1 MSKVSTPYTSY
12 DELMLDLD
20 IFGTL
25 VSQSQPDLTEFKEFL
40 YEEYKRV
47 HKVTLESRR
56 YELSDVVSADFHVNY
71 VKDIELFEDE
81 EELSWGTD
89 SEEIANAESE
99 DEEYDDSIYD
109 VPTQEE
115 IQALKDEIVALTS
128 EQQASAES
136 MYGSV
141 EVGSA
146 ENSGMIDMSYDS
158 DLPNDEEGIASFSE
172 EENYDAV
179 LPEDEE
185 DAASFSEK
193 EDSSGSGFVF
203 ADELTDEELNVE
215 IDDEDEEDDE
225 EFGVGDDEDFLS
237 TSDSGVESE
246 ELDGS
251 DPDGFELYEDFD
263 EEDEEEFGVDFE
275 ANEDDESQAEESSSP
290 TEEESSED
298 LEDSEDDE
306 DFDDWDNTDESPTQE
321 EIPEQEIAST
331 SEDDEDWEQEP
342 EIPTVEPAP
351 VAEIEKPARVS
362 ERSKQIQEARV
373 SRNAADIARRRKS
386 EQARRNKIEKE
397 RQAASIP
404 KSVPPVPI
412 MPPRQEKKAEAEPKI
427 NREDEP
433 KDLREFLRKH
443 PHSEVSFVLKYFS
456 KKELQKA
463 IMSGRVIKKGSKLHI

>member
-25 VSQSQPDLTEFKEFL
+25 VSQSQPDLAEFKEFL

-89 SEEIANAESE
+89 SEIADTESE
-99 DEEYDDSIYD
+99 DEEYDESIYD
-109 VPTQEE
+109 APTQEE
-115 IQALKDEIVALTS
+115 IQSLKDEIVALTS

-136 MYGSV
+136 LYGSV

-146 ENSGMIDMSYDS
+146 ENSDMVDMSFDS
-158 DLPNDEEGIASFSE
+158 DDSGSEMGIASFSE
-172 EENYDAV
+172 EEEYSPDFNDSSEGVASTD
-179 LPEDEE
+179 EDE
-185 DAASFSEK
+185 DY
-193 EDSSGSGFVF
+193 DSDSDFVF
-203 ADELTDEELNVE
+203 ADELTAEELNVE
-215 IDDEDEEDDE
+215 IDEEEDDE
-225 EFGVGDDEDFLS
+225 EEFGADDAEDFLS
-237 TSDSGVESE
+237 SSDSSSSSPESE
-246 ELDGS
+246 ETEESSDTFDYENFDDG
-251 DPDGFELYEDFD
+251 
-263 EEDEEEFGVDFE
+263 DEEEFGAD
-275 ANEDDESQAEESSSP
+275 EDDENVEEPPYS
-290 TEEESSED
+290 EEESSD
-298 LEDSEDDE
+298 DIEDDE
-306 DFDDWDNTDESPTQE
+306 DFDTWGDINESPTQE
-321 EIPEQEIAST
+321 EIQAPETVDVADE
-331 SEDDEDWEQEP
+331 EDSDWGQEP
-342 EIPTVEPAP
+342 EPAVNSPVTVTKAVQPTREPERKQP
-351 VAEIEKPARVS
+351 ISKSRVARDA
-362 ERSKQIQEARV
+362 
-373 SRNAADIARRRKS
+373 NDIARRKKS
-386 EQARRNKIEKE
+386 EQAHRNKVEKE

-404 KSVPPVPI
+404 KSVPPAPI
-412 MPPRQEKKAEAEPKI
+412 MPPRQEKKADVEPKI

>member
-25 VSQSQPDLTEFKEFL
+25 VSQSQPDLAEFKEFL

-71 VKDIELFEDE
+71 VKDIELLEDE

-89 SEEIANAESE
+89 AEETTDAESE
-99 DEEYDDSIYD
+99 DEEYDESIYD

-115 IQALKDEIVALTS
+115 IQTLKDEIVALTS

-136 MYGSV
+136 LYGSV

-146 ENSGMIDMSYDS
+146 ENSGMVDMSFDS
-158 DLPNDEEGIASFSE
+158 DDSRSGMGIASFSE
-172 EENYDAV
+172 EEEYSPDFDDNSEGV
-179 LPEDEE
+179 
-185 DAASFSEK
+185 ASVDYN
-193 EDSSGSGFVF
+193 EDSDSDSNFVF
-203 ADELTDEELNVE
+203 ADELTEDELNVE
-215 IDDEDEEDDE
+215 IDEEEDDE
-225 EFGVGDDEDFLS
+225 EEFGADDDEDFLS
-237 TSDSGVESE
+237 SSDSSSSIPESE
-246 ELDGS
+246 ETEESS
-251 DPDGFELYEDFD
+251 DTFDYEDFD
-263 EEDEEEFGVDFE
+263 DGDEEEFGAD
-275 ANEDDESQAEESSSP
+275 EDDENVEEPPYS
-290 TEEESSED
+290 EEESSD
-298 LEDSEDDE
+298 DIEDDE
-306 DFDDWDNTDESPTQE
+306 DFNTWGDTDESPTQE
-321 EIPEQEIAST
+321 EIQAPEPVSVTDEGN
-331 SEDDEDWEQEP
+331 EDWEQEP
-342 EIPTVEPAP
+342 EPVVNSPVTVLKAVQPSGEPERKQP
-351 VAEIEKPARVS
+351 ISKPRVARDAG
-362 ERSKQIQEARV
+362 
-373 SRNAADIARRRKS
+373 DIARRQKS
-386 EQARRNKIEKE
+386 EQAHRNKVEKE

-404 KSVPPVPI
+404 KSVPPAPI
-412 MPPRQEKKAEAEPKI
+412 MPPRQEKKVDVEPKI

>member
-25 VSQSQPDLTEFKEFL
+25 VSQSQPDLAEFKEFL

-71 VKDIELFEDE
+71 VKDIELLEDE

-89 SEEIANAESE
+89 AEETTDAESE
-99 DEEYDDSIYD
+99 DEEYDESIYD

-115 IQALKDEIVALTS
+115 IQILKDEIVALTS

-136 MYGSV
+136 LYGSV

-146 ENSGMIDMSYDS
+146 ENSGMVDMSFDS
-158 DLPNDEEGIASFSE
+158 DDSGSEMGIASFSE
-172 EENYDAV
+172 EEEYSSDFN
-179 LPEDEE
+179 
-185 DAASFSEK
+185 
-193 EDSSGSGFVF
+193 DSSEGVASTDENEDYDSDSGFVF
-203 ADELTDEELNVE
+203 ADELTEEELNVE
-215 IDDEDEEDDE
+215 IDEEEDDE
-225 EFGVGDDEDFLS
+225 EEFGADDDEDFLS
-237 TSDSGVESE
+237 SSDSSSSSPESE
-246 ELDGS
+246 ETEESS
-251 DPDGFELYEDFD
+251 DTFDYEDFD
-263 EEDEEEFGVDFE
+263 DGDEEEFGAD
-275 ANEDDESQAEESSSP
+275 EDDENVEEPPYS
-290 TEEESSED
+290 EEESSD
-298 LEDSEDDE
+298 DMEDDE
-306 DFDDWDNTDESPTQE
+306 DFDTWGDTDESPTQE
-321 EIPEQEIAST
+321 EVQAPEPVSVTDEGN
-331 SEDDEDWEQEP
+331 EDWEQEP
-342 EIPTVEPAP
+342 EPVVDSPVTVSKAVQSSGEPERKQP
-351 VAEIEKPARVS
+351 ISKPRVV
-362 ERSKQIQEARV
+362 RDA
-373 SRNAADIARRRKS
+373 NDIARRQKS
-386 EQARRNKIEKE
+386 EQAHRNKVEKE

-404 KSVPPVPI
+404 KSVPPAPI
-412 MPPRQEKKAEAEPKI
+412 MPPRQEKKVDVEPKI
-427 NREDEP
+427 NREGEP